1 MNYNKTKFYVKKFA
15 GTVPPL
21 TFLHFCSK
29 FIHFVFKVKKG
40 LEQLYKK
47 VEKHLCEEENLLQV
61 VWRNMQDEFI
71 QQYKHYEQ
79 LISQCYPNS
88 NIQMDFS
95 IQDLLLYFS
104 DIAQQH

>member
-1 MNYNKTKFYVKKFA
+1 M
-15 GTVPPL
+15 
-21 TFLHFCSK
+21 
-29 FIHFVFKVKKG
+29 
-40 LEQLYKK
+40 
-47 VEKHLCEEENLLQV
+47 QV

-88 NIQMDFS
+88 NIQMEFS